1 MTMTT
6 MYYVIA
12 VKTIDI
18 PKADKF
24 QKYNATTYL
33 KVSITAALKAST
45 KVT

>member
-1 MTMTT
+1 MTT

-12 VKTIDI
+12 VPIDI